1 MNSYDV
7 NCLGSRALY
16 LPRTFP
22 VESTGYGFNLKHHEN
37 KKRRVSK
44 I

>member
-22 VESTGYGFNLKHHEN
+22 VESTGYGFNLKTSWKQ
-37 KKRRVSK
+37 KKK
-44 I
+44 NE